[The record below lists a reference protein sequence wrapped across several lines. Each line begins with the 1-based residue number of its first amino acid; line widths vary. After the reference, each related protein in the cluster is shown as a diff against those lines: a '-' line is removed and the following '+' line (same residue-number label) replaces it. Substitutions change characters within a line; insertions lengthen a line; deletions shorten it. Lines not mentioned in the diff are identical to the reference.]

1 LSGKKGAARRLS
13 ALSRAEAQALGFVAR
28 AHPTL
33 EAAAPMMDAR
43 QRRKLVETMVV
54 SVRELVF
61 VIVGSVVV
69 SLAVLA
75 ALWPWTRQTRRLV
88 VIGLAVAIGIAVWNL
103 ALNVTNATALNVD
116 SPVLGLSAQDVGS
129 GVLAFVATALA
140 LGLTERAEPL
150 RRVLGASAIVG
161 VVTIIVDLFG

>member
-13 ALSRAEAQALGFVAR
+13 ALSRVEAEALGFVAR

-33 EAAAPMMDAR
+33 EAAAPMVDAR

>member
-1 LSGKKGAARRLS
+1 
-13 ALSRAEAQALGFVAR
+13 
-28 AHPTL
+28 
-33 EAAAPMMDAR
+33 M
-43 QRRKLVETMVV
+43 LVGTMVV
-54 SVRELVF
+54 SVREFAF

-75 ALWPWTRQTRRLV
+75 ALWPWVRHTRRLV
-88 VIGLAVAIGIAVWNL
+88 VIGLAAAVGIAVWNL

-129 GVLAFVATALA
+129 GVLAFIATALA
-140 LGLTERAEPL
+140 LGLTERAEPV

-161 VVTIIVDLFG
+161 VVTIIVDLLG

>member
-1 LSGKKGAARRLS
+1 
-13 ALSRAEAQALGFVAR
+13 
-28 AHPTL
+28 
-33 EAAAPMMDAR
+33 M
-43 QRRKLVETMVV
+43 LVGTMVV
-54 SVRELVF
+54 SVREFAF

-75 ALWPWTRQTRRLV
+75 ALWPWVRHTRRLV
-88 VIGLAVAIGIAVWNL
+88 VIGLAAAVGIAVWNL

-129 GVLAFVATALA
+129 GVLAFIATALA
-140 LGLTERAEPL
+140 LGLTERAEPV

-161 VVTIIVDLFG
+161 VVTIIVDLVG